1 MDGKSTKTWKSKW
14 PLLILAILFVISG
27 CASKPQAKPTL
38 ATAESKALQGNAILQ
53 IDVSEDRTTSRV
65 SIRSN
70 KPLTYTAVKHQFPLG
85 VVLYFPET
93 ILKGIRQSYTPK
105 STLIKTIHA
114 SELERKR
121 PSSRIEIR
129 LNEDVPYEVRR
140 DENEILVAFN
150 RPVDESELV
159 DDSEKK
165 AESDKS
171 IKVDKQ
177 VQAKAQKAERP
188 RSEPKITTSPTLSA
202 TASEPKEAN
211 ERTERPAQVK
221 RIDFEM
227 LQAGKSRLIIETDKK
242 ISYES
247 QKSSDKKLLLK
258 LLNTKI
264 PEFQRRPLITT
275 RFKSAIDQ
283 ILPLQNERMGGTAVI
298 AIELRE
304 AIPYRI
310 YQKENACIIDFEASD
325 VPPRPMPEAEK
336 PHWIQA
342 MKEAETAVA
351 SKEEKEPEKQ
361 VLTKSGK
368 KYTGER
374 ISLDF
379 QDADIQNIF
388 RILHEVSGK
397 NFVIGEDV
405 KGNVTLKLV
414 NVPWDQVLALVLKMN
429 KLGTVE
435 EGNIVR
441 IATLSTL
448 GTEQE
453 AIAKKAKADQ
463 QAKVLEPLITKYIKL
478 DYADASSII
487 THLNEIKSDRGKI
500 TVDKP
505 TNMIIIKD
513 DKEALANAEELIAK
527 LDEANREIATRQVMI
542 EARIVEA
549 DTNFTRDI
557 GVQWGG
563 DMHRGTLGTTAG
575 NSSILFGGNSYTA
588 RSDTA
593 ASPNY
598 AVNLPPASA
607 TSGLGFA
614 FGRIGGTALNLD
626 ITLAA
631 MEDKGKGRT
640 ISAPKILTLDNKKAT
655 IKQVTKIPFQVTAD
669 NTTSIQ
675 TEEAGIE
682 LSVTPQ
688 ITRDNRIRMVIFA
701 EKGAPDW
708 SNTVAGN
715 PAIDTNTAETELFV
729 NDGQTIVIGGI
740 LTTTDTI
747 SQAGVPWLSRIPILG
762 WLFKQ
767 KRTVKNKNELL
778 IFITPK
784 IIKLEE
790 AARIDS

>member
-14 PLLILAILFVISG
+14 PLLIFAVLFVISG
-27 CASKPQAKPTL
+27 CASNPQAKPPL
-38 ATAESKALQGNAILQ
+38 APAEPKAQQGKAILQ
-53 IDVSEDRTTSRV
+53 IDVSEDRTTTRV
-65 SIRSN
+65 SIHSN
-70 KPLTYTAVKHQFPLG
+70 KPLTYTAIKHQFPLG

-93 ILKGIRQSYTPK
+93 NLKGIQKSYTPK

-129 LNEDVPYEVRR
+129 LNEDVSYKVRR

-159 DDSEKK
+159 DGSEKE
-165 AESDKS
+165 AEPDK
-171 IKVDKQ
+171 I
-177 VQAKAQKAERP
+177 ARP
-188 RSEPKITTSPTLSA
+188 EPKIITSPAPPA
-202 TASEPKEAN
+202 TASAPKEAK
-211 ERTERPAQVK
+211 ERTERPALVK

-227 LQAGKSRLIIETDKK
+227 LQAGKSRLTIETDKK

-264 PEFQRRPLITT
+264 PEFQRRQLITT
-275 RFKSAIDQ
+275 RFKSAIDR
-283 ILPLQNERMGGTAVI
+283 ILPLQSERMGNTAVI

-336 PHWIQA
+336 PRWIQA
-342 MKEAETAVA
+342 MKEAQAAVLK
-351 SKEEKEPEKQ
+351 KEEKEPEKQ

-379 QDADIQNIF
+379 QDADIHNIF

-414 NVPWDQVLALVLKMN
+414 NVPWDQVLALILKMN

-441 IATLSTL
+441 IAMLSTL

-453 AIAKKAKADQ
+453 ALAKKAKADQ
-463 QAKVLEPLITKYIKL
+463 QAKILEPLITKYIKL
-478 DYADASSII
+478 DYADASSVI

-513 DKEALANAEELIAK
+513 DKEALADAEELIA
-527 LDEANREIATRQVMI
+527 
-542 EARIVEA
+542 
-549 DTNFTRDI
+549 I
-557 GVQWGG
+557 GIQWGG
-563 DMHRGTLGTTAG
+563 DYSASGHDGNATITTD
-575 NSSILFGGNSYTA
+575 LFGAGGVGG
-588 RSDTA
+588 
-593 ASPNY
+593 ASNATPNF
-598 AVNLPPASA
+598 AVDLPPASA
-607 TSGLGFA
+607 TSGLGFT
-614 FGRIGGTALNLD
+614 FGRIGGTVLNLD
-626 ITLAA
+626 IRLLA
-631 MEDKGKGRT
+631 MEENGKGRT

-669 NTTSIQ
+669 NTTSIE

-688 ITRDNRIRMVIFA
+688 ITRDNRIRMTIFA

-708 SNTVAGN
+708 SHTVMGN

-740 LTTTDTI
+740 LTTTDSL
-747 SQAGVPWLSRIPILG
+747 SQAGVPWLSKIPFLG

-767 KRTVKNKNELL
+767 KKTVKTKNELL

-790 AARIDS
+790 AARIYS

>member
-14 PLLILAILFVISG
+14 PLLILAVLFVISG
-27 CASKPQAKPTL
+27 CASKPQAKPPL
-38 ATAESKALQGNAILQ
+38 APAEPKAQQGKAILQ
-53 IDVSEDRTTSRV
+53 IDVSEDRTTTRV
-65 SIRSN
+65 SIHSN
-70 KPLTYTAVKHQFPLG
+70 KPLTYTAIKHQFPLG

-93 ILKGIRQSYTPK
+93 NLKGIQKSYTPK

-129 LNEDVPYEVRR
+129 LNEDVSYKVRR

-159 DDSEKK
+159 DGSEKE
-165 AESDKS
+165 AEPDKIARPEPKIITS
-171 IKVDKQ
+171 PAPPATASAPKE
-177 VQAKAQKAERP
+177 AKERAERP
-188 RSEPKITTSPTLSA
+188 AL
-202 TASEPKEAN
+202 
-211 ERTERPAQVK
+211 VK

-227 LQAGKSRLIIETDKK
+227 LQAGKSRLTIETDKK
-242 ISYES
+242 IGYES

-264 PEFQRRPLITT
+264 PEFQRRQLITT
-275 RFKSAIDQ
+275 RFKSAIDR
-283 ILPLQNERMGGTAVI
+283 ILPLQSERMGNTAVI

-336 PHWIQA
+336 PRWIQA
-342 MKEAETAVA
+342 MKEAQAAVLK
-351 SKEEKEPEKQ
+351 KEEKEPEKQ

-379 QDADIQNIF
+379 QDADIHNIF

-405 KGNVTLKLV
+405 TGKVTLKLV
-414 NVPWDQVLALVLKMN
+414 NVPWDQVLALILKMN

-441 IATLSTL
+441 IAMLSTL

-453 AIAKKAKADQ
+453 ALAKKAKADQ
-463 QAKVLEPLITKYIKL
+463 QAKILEPLITKYIKL
-478 DYADASSII
+478 DYADASSLI

-513 DKEALANAEELIAK
+513 DKEALADAEELIAK
-527 LDEANREIATRQVMI
+527 LDDANKEIATRQVMI

-549 DTNFTRDI
+549 GTNFTRDI

-563 DMHRGTLGTTAG
+563 DYSASGHDGNATITTD
-575 NSSILFGGNSYTA
+575 LFGAGGSTSNAT
-588 RSDTA
+588 
-593 ASPNY
+593 PNF
-598 AVNLPPASA
+598 AVDLPPASA
-607 TSGLGFA
+607 TSGLGFT
-614 FGRIGGTALNLD
+614 FGRIGGTMLNLD
-626 ITLAA
+626 IRLLA
-631 MEDKGKGRT
+631 MEENGKGRT

-669 NTTSIQ
+669 NTTSIE

-688 ITRDNRIRMVIFA
+688 ITRDNRIRMTIFA

-708 SNTVAGN
+708 SHTVMGN

-747 SQAGVPWLSRIPILG
+747 SQAGVPWLSKIPFLG

-767 KRTVKNKNELL
+767 KQTVKSKNELL

>member
-14 PLLILAILFVISG
+14 PLLILGVLFVISG
-27 CASKPQAKPTL
+27 CASKPQAKPPL
-38 ATAESKALQGNAILQ
+38 APAELKAQQGKAILQ
-53 IDVSEDRTTSRV
+53 IDVSEDRTTTRV
-65 SIRSN
+65 SIHSN
-70 KPLTYTAVKHQFPLG
+70 KPLTYTAIKHQFPLG

-93 ILKGIRQSYTPK
+93 SLKGIQKSYTPK

-129 LNEDVPYEVRR
+129 LNEDVSYKVRR

-159 DDSEKK
+159 DGSEKE
-165 AESDKS
+165 AEPDKIARPEPKIITS
-171 IKVDKQ
+171 PAPPATASAPKE
-177 VQAKAQKAERP
+177 AKERAERP
-188 RSEPKITTSPTLSA
+188 AL
-202 TASEPKEAN
+202 
-211 ERTERPAQVK
+211 VK

-227 LQAGKSRLIIETDKK
+227 LQAGKSRLTIETDKK

-264 PEFQRRPLITT
+264 PEFQRRQLITT
-275 RFKSAIDQ
+275 RFKSAIDR
-283 ILPLQNERMGGTAVI
+283 ILPLQSERMGDTAVI

-310 YQKENACIIDFEASD
+310 YQKENACIVDFEASA

-336 PHWIQA
+336 PRWIQA
-342 MKEAETAVA
+342 MKEAETVVA
-351 SKEEKEPEKQ
+351 SKEEKELEKQ

-379 QDADIQNIF
+379 QDADIHNIF

-414 NVPWDQVLALVLKMN
+414 NVPWDQVLALILKMN

-441 IATLSTL
+441 IATLSAL

-453 AIAKKAKADQ
+453 ALAKKAKADQ
-463 QAKVLEPLITKYIKL
+463 QAKILEPLITKYIKL
-478 DYADASSII
+478 DYADASSVI

-500 TVDKP
+500 SIDKP

-513 DKEALANAEELIAK
+513 DKETLANAEELIGK
-527 LDEANREIATRQVMI
+527 LDDANKEIATRQVMI

-563 DMHRGTLGTTAG
+563 DYSGSGHDGSATVTTD
-575 NSSILFGGNSYTA
+575 LFGAGGSTSNV
-588 RSDTA
+588 
-593 ASPNY
+593 SPNF
-598 AVNLPPASA
+598 AVDLPPASA
-607 TSGLGFA
+607 TSGLGFT
-614 FGRIGGTALNLD
+614 FGRIGGTMLSLD
-626 ITLAA
+626 IRLLA
-631 MEDKGKGRT
+631 MEENGKGRT
-640 ISAPKILTLDNKKAT
+640 ISSPKIMTLDNKKAT

-669 NTTSIQ
+669 NTTSIE

-688 ITRDNRIRMVIFA
+688 ITRDNRIRMTIFA

-708 SNTVAGN
+708 SHTVQGN

-740 LTTTDTI
+740 LTTTDTL
-747 SQAGVPWLSRIPILG
+747 SQAGVPWLSKIPILG

-767 KRTVKNKNELL
+767 KKTVKNKNELL